1 MPHEET
7 LVQRPRAPIR
17 SDFFAEQLTISLFL
31 VATDYFNGIMGYCF
45 SPCAPTGR
53 CVPLPLKEK
62 RPWCP
67 ASRYPRWYVDPN
79 LDAAVRCSSSCRTEL
94 FPAFA

>member
-1 MPHEET
+1 LEALPSDFPPSTRSSSSASGYAGPSEVHAMPHEET
-7 LVQRPRAPIR
+7 LVPLPRAPIR
-17 SDFFAEQLTISLFL
+17 FDFFAEHVAVSLFL
-31 VATDYFNGIMGYCF
+31 VATDYFDGIMGYCF

-67 ASRYPRWYVDPN
+67 AS
-79 LDAAVRCSSSCRTEL
+79 
-94 FPAFA
+94 